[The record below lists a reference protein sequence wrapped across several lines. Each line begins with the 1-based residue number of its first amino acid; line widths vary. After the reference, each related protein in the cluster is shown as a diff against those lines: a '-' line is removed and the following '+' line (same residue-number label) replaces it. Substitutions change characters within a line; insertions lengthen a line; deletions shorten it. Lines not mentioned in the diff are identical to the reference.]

1 MATDKD
7 LQRLS
12 ARVGQHLLAAGAR
25 LTTAESCTGGWIARC
40 ITDVAGSSQWF
51 DGGFVTYSNAA
62 KRRDLGVPKTT
73 LAREGAVS
81 ELTVRAMARGALDRT
96 GVDVAIAVSGIAGPD
111 GAVPGKP
118 VGTVWFA
125 VAQRRGRAIE
135 VSARLKTFR
144 GDREQVRRKAVQFGL
159 KMLLELAFIQ

>member
-25 LTTAESCTGGWIARC
+25 LTTAESCTGGWIACC

-62 KRRDLGVPKTT
+62 KQRDLGVPKTT

-81 ELTVRAMARGALDRT
+81 ELTVRAMARGALDVPASMLRSRSAASPGQT
-96 GVDVAIAVSGIAGPD
+96 ARCPANLWGLCGSRSRSGA
-111 GAVPGKP
+111 
-118 VGTVWFA
+118 
-125 VAQRRGRAIE
+125 
-135 VSARLKTFR
+135 ARPLK
-144 GDREQVRRKAVQFGL
+144 
-159 KMLLELAFIQ
+159 

>member
-1 MATDKD
+1 MATDHD

-12 ARVGQHLLAAGAR
+12 ARVGRRLLAAGAR

-51 DGGFVTYSNAA
+51 DGGFVTYSNEA
-62 KRRDLGVPKTT
+62 KRRDLGVPKST
-73 LAREGAVS
+73 LDRAGAVS
-81 ELTVRAMARGALDRT
+81 ELTVRAMARGALNRT
-96 GVDVAIAVSGIAGPD
+96 GVDVAIAVSGIAGPE
-111 GAVPGKP
+111 GALTGKP

-125 VAQRRGRAIE
+125 VAQRRGKAID
-135 VSARLKTFR
+135 VAAQLRTFR

-159 KMLLELAFIQ
+159 KMLLEPAFIQ

>member
-1 MATDKD
+1 MATDYD

-12 ARVGQHLLAAGAR
+12 VRVGQRLLAAGAY
-25 LTTAESCTGGWIARC
+25 LATAESCTGGWIARC

-62 KRRDLGVPKTT
+62 KWRDLGVPKTM
-73 LAREGAVS
+73 LDRAGAVS

-96 GVDVAIAVSGIAGPD
+96 GVDVAIAVSGIAGPG
-111 GAVPGKP
+111 GAVTGKP

-125 VAQRRGRAIE
+125 IAQRRGKAIE
-135 VSARLKTFR
+135 VTARLRTFR
-144 GDREQVRRKAVQFGL
+144 GGREQVRRKAVQFGL
-159 KMLLELAFIQ
+159 KMLLDVVFIQ

>member
-1 MATDKD
+1 MATDQD
-7 LQRLS
+7 LRRLS
-12 ARVGQHLLAAGAR
+12 ARVGRRLLAAGAR

-40 ITDVAGSSQWF
+40 ITDIAGSSQWF
-51 DGGFVTYSNAA
+51 DGGFVTYSNEA

-96 GVDVAIAVSGIAGPD
+96 GVDVAVAVSGIAGPD

-125 VAQRRGRAIE
+125 VAQRRGKAID
-135 VSARLKTFR
+135 VQARLRTFR

-159 KMLLELAFIQ
+159 KMLLGLEFIQ

>member
-12 ARVGQHLLAAGAR
+12 VRVGQRLLAAGAR

-73 LAREGAVS
+73 LEREGAV
-81 ELTVRAMARGALDRT
+81 DRT
-96 GVDVAIAVSGIAGPD
+96 GVEVAIAVSGIAGPD
-111 GAVPGKP
+111 GAMTGKP

-125 VAQRRGRAIE
+125 VAHRRGKAIE
-135 VSARLKTFR
+135 VSAQLKTFR

-159 KMLLELAFIQ
+159 KRLLDVAFIQ